1 MNEPRRLRED
11 CESSLERALLD
22 AGTSYRSSSATR
34 ERTLAALGL
43 AGSAALSAAAIGTA
57 TSSAFAKMGWAKV
70 LTLVSAV
77 GAVTAVPV
85 GYFAWRHSQEVPKV
99 AAMVSQSTAPGP
111 LGHAV
116 RREEPAAATAAAAA
130 APAPEAPPPVSP
142 AGSPNPRV
150 PRAEAKASSA
160 DLSAELGAVEQ
171 ARSAL
176 ASGDA
181 SGALSRLDSYS
192 RTYPRGRLA
201 LEAEV
206 LRIDALARSGQRDA
220 AKKRAELFVRR
231 YPNSVLKA
239 RVRAYLAE

>member
-1 MNEPRRLRED
+1 MNEPRRLREE

-22 AGTSYRSSSATR
+22 AGTSYRSSKVTR

-43 AGSAALSAAAIGTA
+43 AGSAALSAAAISTA

-77 GAVTAVPV
+77 GAVAAVPV
-85 GYFAWRHSQEVPKV
+85 GYFAWHQSREVPPVV
-99 AAMVSQSTAPGP
+99 ASQPSIPAPGP

-116 RREEPAAATAAAAA
+116 RREEPAVAA
-130 APAPEAPPPVSP
+130 APLPEALPPALPVR
-142 AGSPNPRV
+142 A
-150 PRAEAKASSA
+150 PRAEAKAGPSSA
-160 DLSAELGAVEQ
+160 DLSAELGAIEQ

-181 SGALSRLDSYS
+181 SGALARLDSYS
-192 RTYPRGRLA
+192 RSYPRGRLA

-220 AKKRAELFVRR
+220 ARKRAELFVRR

-239 RVRAYLAE
+239 RVRAYLND

>member
-1 MNEPRRLRED
+1 MNEPRRLREE

-22 AGTSYRSSSATR
+22 AGTSYRSSKATR

-57 TSSAFAKMGWAKV
+57 SSSAFAKVGWVKA
-70 LTLVSAV
+70 LALASTV
-77 GAVTAVPV
+77 GAVAAVPA
-85 GYFAWRHSQEVPKV
+85 GYLAWRHSQEVPTV
-99 AAMVSQSTAPGP
+99 AAAPKRASAAAPGP
-111 LGHAV
+111 LGHAI
-116 RREEPAAATAAAAA
+116 RREESIAVPAR
-130 APAPEAPPPVSP
+130 APEMAPLALP
-142 AGSPNPRV
+142 AGSPAA
-150 PRAEAKASSA
+150 RAPKAEPKVSSA
-160 DLSAELGAVEQ
+160 DLSAELAAIEP
-171 ARSAL
+171 ARYAL

-181 SGALSRLDSYS
+181 SGALSRLDAYS

-220 AKKRAELFVRR
+220 AKKRAEAFVRR

-239 RVRAYLAE
+239 RVRAYLGE

>member
-1 MNEPRRLRED
+1 MNEPRRLREE

-22 AGTSYRSSSATR
+22 AGVSYRTSKGTR
-34 ERTLAALGL
+34 ERTLVALGL

-57 TSSAFAKMGWAKV
+57 SSTAFAKAGWVKV
-70 LTLVSAV
+70 LTLVSTV

-85 GYFAWRHSQEVPKV
+85 GYYAWQKAHEAPKV
-99 AAMVSQSTAPGP
+99 AVVASKPSAPVQGP
-111 LGHAV
+111 LVPAI
-116 RREEPAAATAAAAA
+116 RREEPALVAA
-130 APAPEAPPPVSP
+130 APAEVPSP
-142 AGSPNPRV
+142 ALPTGTPNV
-150 PRAEAKASSA
+150 RAPKASVSSA
-160 DLSAELGAVEQ
+160 DLTAELGAIEK

-176 ASGDA
+176 AGGDA
-181 SGALSRLDSYS
+181 SGALAQLDTYS
-192 RTYPRGRLA
+192 RSYPRGRLA

-239 RVRAYLAE
+239 RVRGYLGE